1 MKFIEVEHMLNY
13 FHVHLR
19 LIASERLSLVHTK
32 ISRWKIQ
39 IFGNFSPFFHFLS
52 WNPDL
57 FVGGFFFKDDQIKMP
72 KRLFLLQSV
81 YKAPVFGLKYTTA
94 TVQKCEKSNIVLHQ
108 APNTTF
114 YSKTKGEID
123 WMTSF
128 LRKVHTKKIILEEA
142 IILIIRCNFFD

>member
-19 LIASERLSLVHTK
+19 LIVSERLSLVHTK

-57 FVGGFFFKDDQIKMP
+57 FVGGFFFKDDQIKIP
-72 KRLFLLQSV
+72 KRWFLLQSV
-81 YKAPVFGLKYTTA
+81 YKAPVEIHNSYCPEMWELKHSFASGTERNFLL
-94 TVQKCEKSNIVLHQ
+94 KNKRGNR
-108 APNTTF
+108 PND
-114 YSKTKGEID
+114 K
-123 WMTSF
+123 F
-128 LRKVHTKKIILEEA
+128 LKRGAHWKDYPGGGYY
-142 IILIIRCNFFD
+142 FDYQM